1 MIIKALRDYI
11 RTFECLET
19 FNNAIRVNVN
29 YLEENPD
36 TYSIEEVPIEPIVK
50 KYVNGDSIR
59 QYAFIFTS
67 REPYGAD
74 VLQNIDNS
82 GFYEKFADE
91 VEIKNDNGIFPLLDN
106 GLEPLAIEVTSTGY
120 AFAVTEDTAQYQIQL
135 RLKYLK
141 RKDDIN
147 CQLEKE
153 KYRPT
158 I

>member
-1 MIIKALRDYI
+1 MRGLK
-11 RTFECLET
+11 CLDT

-29 YLEENPD
+29 YLEPTPD
-36 TYSIEEVPIEPIVK
+36 TYSIEEIPIEPILK

-82 GFYEKFADE
+82 GFYEKLADE
-91 VEIKNDNGIFPLLDN
+91 IESNNDNELFPILED
-106 GLEPLAIEVTSTGY
+106 GLEPQEIKVTSTGY
-120 AFAVTEDTAQYQIQL
+120 AFAVTESTAEYQIQL

-141 RKDDIN
+141 K
-147 CQLEKE
+147 K
-153 KYRPT
+153 
-158 I
+158 

>member
-11 RTFECLET
+11 RTCPHLDT
-19 FNNAIRVNVN
+19 FNNAIKVNVN
-29 YLEENPD
+29 FLEPETD
-36 TYSIEEVPIEPIVK
+36 TYSIEEVPINPIVK

-82 GFYEKFADE
+82 GFYEKFADW
-91 VEIKNDNGIFPLLDN
+91 VETQDDNEILPLLDN
-106 GLEPLAIEVTSTGY
+106 GLEPLSVEVTSTGY
-120 AFAVTEDTAQYQIQL
+120 AFAVTDDTAQFQIQL

-141 RKDDIN
+141 KKGMN
-147 CQLEKE
+147 
-153 KYRPT
+153 
-158 I
+158 